1 MDLPRPHEPIAV
13 VQQRPSDIV
22 NSRLEAAVGRYR
34 RTERPPEYPH
44 PDTRKRN
51 SWGGTAWVPPRI
63 PGKGTVGK
71 APLGYLPEYPEQE
84 QLEKATRGLTVRMG
98 YFRWLPRIPG
108 WVPVVPATQPGK
120 AHAPT
125 YIYTLG
131 PDSRPR
137 IPQKAA
143 PF

>member
-34 RTERPPEYPH
+34 RTERPPEY
-44 PDTRKRN
+44 
-51 SWGGTAWVPPRI
+51 PPRI